1 MDVQDFL
8 NCNKLKISK
17 EKISNL
23 NKSKIGILIT
33 NLGSPEKLTY
43 WSLYK
48 YLSEFLTDPRV
59 VKLNRFL
66 WLPILYTFVL
76 PFRTGKVLSK
86 YKSIWLKDGSPLCV
100 NTHNQFL
107 ALKKILNEKYNNK
120 IVISYGMRYG
130 ERSIKKGLEYL
141 QKENINKL
149 LVLPLYPQSAEC
161 TVSSTLD
168 CIGKNLKNWSNVP
181 ELRFISGYCLN
192 DLFINTMKENIENYW
207 SLYGKSK
214 KLIISYHSLPIRNV
228 IQGDLYPFFCIES
241 TKKLVKSL
249 NLNKNDYIL
258 VFQSKIKGEQ
268 WIKPC
273 IEDTIIR
280 IAKQGYKQIDIVSP
294 SFSSDCLETL
304 EEIKI
309 HYQQLFRKY
318 SNGNLRYINC
328 LNDTTIGIKLIMNL
342 IEQNIIGWV

>member
-1 MDVQDFL
+1 
-8 NCNKLKISK
+8 
-17 EKISNL
+17 
-23 NKSKIGILIT
+23 
-33 NLGSPEKLTY
+33 
-43 WSLYK
+43 
-48 YLSEFLTDPRV
+48 
-59 VKLNRFL
+59 
-66 WLPILYTFVL
+66 
-76 PFRTGKVLSK
+76 
-86 YKSIWLKDGSPLCV
+86 
-100 NTHNQFL
+100 
-107 ALKKILNEKYNNK
+107 
-120 IVISYGMRYG
+120 MRYG

-149 LVLPLYPQSAEC
+149 LVLPLYPQSAEMYC
-161 TVSSTLD
+161 LFNF
-168 CIGKNLKNWSNVP
+168 GLY
-181 ELRFISGYCLN
+181 RFISGYCLK
-192 DLFINTMKENIENYW
+192 DIFINTMKENIENYW
-207 SLYGKSK
+207 ELYGKSK

-249 NLNKNDYIL
+249 NLNKDDYIL
-258 VFQSKIKGEQ
+258 VFQSKIKGQQ
-268 WIKPC
+268 WVKPC

-280 IAKQGYKQIDIVSP
+280 LAKQGYKQIDIVSP

>member
-8 NCNKLKISK
+8 NC
-17 EKISNL
+17 
-23 NKSKIGILIT
+23 
-33 NLGSPEKLTY
+33 
-43 WSLYK
+43 
-48 YLSEFLTDPRV
+48 
-59 VKLNRFL
+59 
-66 WLPILYTFVL
+66 
-76 PFRTGKVLSK
+76 KVLSK
-86 YKSIWLKDGSPLCV
+86 YKSIWIKDGSPLCV
-100 NTHNQFL
+100 NTHNQCL

-120 IVISYGMRYG
+120 VVISYGMRYG

-181 ELRFISGYCLN
+181 ELRFISGYCLK
-192 DLFINTMKENIENYW
+192 DIFINTMKENIENYW
-207 SLYGKSK
+207 ELYGKSK

-249 NLNKNDYIL
+249 NLNKDDYIL
-258 VFQSKIKGEQ
+258 VFQSKIKGQQ
-268 WIKPC
+268 WVKPC

-280 IAKQGYKQIDIVSP
+280 LAKQGYKQIDIVSP